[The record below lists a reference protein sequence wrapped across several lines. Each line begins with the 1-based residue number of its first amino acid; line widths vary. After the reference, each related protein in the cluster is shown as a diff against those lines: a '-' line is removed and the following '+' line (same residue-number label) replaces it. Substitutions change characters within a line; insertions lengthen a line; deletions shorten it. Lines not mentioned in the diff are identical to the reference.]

1 MLTTCCVYFTFQL
14 LLVTPSH
21 HLKNSNTCSG
31 GQSVIRH
38 EFKDKANREI
48 SFNRILNVISVR
60 DRHTAMPAVSLVW
73 SQSMSHTW
81 SQCDSVFRGLL
92 LSAALKNKIW

>member
-1 MLTTCCVYFTFQL
+1 MHAYVLTTCCVYFTFQL

-21 HLKNSNTCSG
+21 HLKNSSTCSG
-31 GQSVIRH
+31 GQSAIGH

-60 DRHTAMPAVSLVW
+60 DRHTATLAVSLVQ
-73 SQSMSHTW
+73 SQSMSHARR
-81 SQCDSVFRGLL
+81 Q
-92 LSAALKNKIW
+92 